1 MNLLEQLIQLDQH
14 ITLWLNNLSTPGIDP
29 VWMLF
34 SDSRIWFPAYGI
46 VMGVMIWRMGWKKG
60 LAVVLSLI
68 VCVVL
73 TDQLSSAIKDG
84 LERLRPCY
92 NSWMIDNG
100 LRLPYGITGHL
111 FGFFSG
117 HASNTFGFAAASF
130 LGFKYNDTRHSYKAY
145 GWGVSIWAALVA
157 LSRIMIGAHFLGDI
171 LVGSLFGLA
180 VGTAVAWTTHRVIV
194 RAKG

>member
-1 MNLLEQLIQLDQH
+1 MNLLEQFIQLDQH
-14 ITLWLNNLSTPGIDP
+14 ITLWLNNLSTPVIDP

-130 LGFKYNDTRHSYKAY
+130 LGFKYNDTRYSYKAY
-145 GWGVSIWAALVA
+145 GWGVGIWAALVA

-180 VGTAVAWTTHRVIV
+180 VGTTVAWTTRRVIV